1 MGPAPPA
8 SGPPKIIEAVAGFF
22 IPSACREEILGDL
35 RERFENPRQYSREV
49 LCTVPLVILSRIR
62 RTSAPG
68 VLLLEAFALYLSF
81 AATAIATGFSRFLVE
96 ENGYVR
102 LTLPVLM
109 ALLALVLVDAY
120 SRAERRPL
128 FGAIAAFGAILIQAK
143 RQSTNLELAFPSF
156 RMVLIASLAGM
167 LLVTGLRLLFAP
179 DNNRTTG
186 A

>member
-1 MGPAPPA
+1 MME
-8 SGPPKIIEAVAGFF
+8 SVAGFF
-22 IPSACREEILGDL
+22 IPPACREEVLGDL
-35 RERFENPRQYSREV
+35 HERFENPRQYFREA

-62 RTSAPG
+62 RTTDPG

-81 AATAIATGFSRFLVE
+81 AATAIASGFNRFLVE
-96 ENGYVR
+96 QHGYVR

-120 SRAERRPL
+120 SRTERRPL
-128 FGAIAAFGAILIQAK
+128 LGAIAAFCALVFQAEF
-143 RQSTNLELAFPSF
+143 QTTNLELAFPSL
-156 RMVLIASLAGM
+156 RMILIASLAGM

>member
-1 MGPAPPA
+1 MT
-8 SGPPKIIEAVAGFF
+8 EAIAGYF
-22 IPSACREEILGDL
+22 IPPACREEVLGDL
-35 RERFENPRQYSREV
+35 HERFENPRQYRREV
-49 LCTVPLVILSRIR
+49 VWTVPLVILSRIR
-62 RTSAPG
+62 RTTDPG

-96 ENGYVR
+96 QNGYVR
-102 LTLPVLM
+102 LILPVLM

-120 SRAERRPL
+120 SRTERRPL
-128 FGAIAAFGAILIQAK
+128 FGAIAAFGAIVIQAK
-143 RQSTNLELAFPSF
+143 LQSTNLELAFPSF
-156 RMVLIASLAGM
+156 GMVLTASLAGM

>member
-1 MGPAPPA
+1 MGSPTAAP
-8 SGPPKIIEAVAGFF
+8 GPSQIMEAIIGFF
-22 IPSACREEILGDL
+22 IPPACREEVLGDL
-35 RERFENPRQYSREV
+35 HERFQDRRRYILEALR
-49 LCTVPLVILSRIR
+49 TVPMVIWSRIR
-62 RTSAPG
+62 RTTEPG

-81 AATAIATGFSRFLVE
+81 AGTALAMGNGRFLTE
-96 ENGYVR
+96 QTGYLR

-109 ALLALVLVDAY
+109 ALVSLVLVDAY
-120 SRAERRPL
+120 VRTERRPL
-128 FGAIAAFGAILIQAK
+128 LGAITGFCATITQA
-143 RQSTNLELAFPSF
+143 RLQATNLELAFPSF